1 MAVAKHQMADR
12 IQIVQRLRKMIA
24 FTDQAGE
31 GMPSTYTGHYGA
43 TVVDGRFALLSKT
56 HHALVDGRQVGEF
69 FAGVQAALDGL

>member
-43 TVVDGRFALLSKT
+43 TVVELYMRECFNRV
-56 HHALVDGRQVGEF
+56 HALQRSE
-69 FAGVQAALDGL
+69 LGLTRLQ